1 MVITIN
7 EHDFIQAFKDA
18 GRQDQFSLD
27 ALTVL
32 FHHLEEWESQMS
44 EPMELDVIALC
55 CDYAEYDSIEDFQE
69 EYGEQYV
76 SLEDI
81 EERTLVLR
89 KALGD
94 INGDK
99 GFVIQKF

>member
-27 ALTVL
+27 ALRVIFNYEEERETQMTEPTV
-32 FHHLEEWESQMS
+32 
-44 EPMELDVIALC
+44 LDVIALC
-55 CDYAEYDSIEDFQE
+55 CDFAEYDSIEDFQE

-81 EERTLVLR
+81 EEQTVVLTD
-89 KALGD
+89 APD
-94 INGDK
+94 YS
-99 GFVIQKF
+99 GFVIEKF

>member
-1 MVITIN
+1 
-7 EHDFIQAFKDA
+7 
-18 GRQDQFSLD
+18 
-27 ALTVL
+27 
-32 FHHLEEWESQMS
+32 MS

-81 EERTLVLR
+81 EEQTVVLTD
-89 KALGD
+89 AS
-94 INGDK
+94 NYS

>member
-27 ALTVL
+27 ALRVI
-32 FHHLEEWESQMS
+32 FNYEEERESQMT
-44 EPMELDVIALC
+44 EPTVLDVIALC
-55 CDYAEYDSIEDFQE
+55 CDFAEYDSIEDFQE

-81 EERTLVLR
+81 EEQTVVLTD
-89 KALGD
+89 AP
-94 INGDK
+94 NYS
-99 GFVIQKF
+99 GFVIEKF

>member
-7 EHDFIQAFKDA
+7 KHDFIQAFRDA

-27 ALTVL
+27 ALRVI
-32 FHHLEEWESQMS
+32 FAYEEERESQMS
-44 EPMELDVIALC
+44 EPIVLDVIALC
-55 CDYAEYDSIEDFQE
+55 CDFAEYDSIEDFQE

-81 EERTLVLR
+81 EEQTVVLTD
-89 KALGD
+89 AP
-94 INGDK
+94 NYS

>member
-27 ALTVL
+27 ALRVIFNYEEERESHMTEPTV
-32 FHHLEEWESQMS
+32 
-44 EPMELDVIALC
+44 LDVIALC
-55 CDYAEYDSIEDFQE
+55 CDFAEYDSIEDFQE

-81 EERTLVLR
+81 EEQTVVLTD
-89 KALGD
+89 APD
-94 INGDK
+94 YS
-99 GFVIQKF
+99 GFVIEKF

>member
-27 ALTVL
+27 ALRVI
-32 FHHLEEWESQMS
+32 FNYEEERESQMT
-44 EPMELDVIALC
+44 EPTVLDVIALC
-55 CDYAEYDSIEDFQE
+55 CDFAEYDSIEDFQE

-81 EERTLVLR
+81 EEQTVVLTD
-89 KALGD
+89 APD
-94 INGDK
+94 YS
-99 GFVIQKF
+99 GFVIEKF

>member
-7 EHDFIQAFKDA
+7 KHDFIQAFKDA

-27 ALTVL
+27 ALRVI
-32 FHHLEEWESQMS
+32 FAYEEERESQMS
-44 EPMELDVIALC
+44 EPIELDVIALC
-55 CDYAEYDSIEDFQE
+55 CDFAEYDSIEDFQE

-81 EERTLVLR
+81 EEQTVVLTD
-89 KALGD
+89 AP
-94 INGDK
+94 NYS
-99 GFVIQKF
+99 GFVIEKF

>member
-27 ALTVL
+27 ALRVIFNYEEERESHMTEPTV
-32 FHHLEEWESQMS
+32 
-44 EPMELDVIALC
+44 LDVIALC
-55 CDYAEYDSIEDFQE
+55 CDFAEYDSIEDFQE

-81 EERTLVLR
+81 EEQTVVLTD
-89 KALGD
+89 AP
-94 INGDK
+94 NYS
-99 GFVIQKF
+99 GFVIEKF

>member
-7 EHDFIQAFKDA
+7 EHDFIQAFRDA

-27 ALTVL
+27 ALRVI
-32 FHHLEEWESQMS
+32 FAYEEERESQMS
-44 EPMELDVIALC
+44 EPIVLDVIALC
-55 CDYAEYDSIEDFQE
+55 CDFAEYDSIEDFQE

-81 EERTLVLR
+81 EEQTVVLTD
-89 KALGD
+89 AP
-94 INGDK
+94 NYS
-99 GFVIQKF
+99 GFVIEKF

>member
-27 ALTVL
+27 ALRVI
-32 FHHLEEWESQMS
+32 FNYEEERESQMT
-44 EPMELDVIALC
+44 EPTVLDVIALC
-55 CDYAEYDSIEDFQE
+55 CDFAEYESIEDFQE

-81 EERTLVLR
+81 EEQTVVLTD
-89 KALGD
+89 AP
-94 INGDK
+94 NYS
-99 GFVIQKF
+99 GFVIEKF